1 MKTVGVILLLLVAGG
16 CVAYKK
22 HPGDNRCVSLTGY
35 ESTSAAALVF
45 DPPIAAGLP
54 ALDLSRDNRTPAAFV
69 GYDSQITS
77 YYYVRT
83 DDRLSGDWYG
93 WPARRAIT
101 EKFGVTYR

>member
-1 MKTVGVILLLLVAGG
+1 MKTMGVILLLLVAGG
-16 CVAYKK
+16 CVANKK
-22 HPGDNRCVSLTGY
+22 HPSADNRDSLSRY
-35 ESTSAAALVF
+35 ESVTASALVF
-45 DPPIAAGLP
+45 NPPIAANLP
-54 ALDLSRDNRTPAAFV
+54 ALDLSRENRTPAAFV
-69 GYDSQITS
+69 GYDSIYTS